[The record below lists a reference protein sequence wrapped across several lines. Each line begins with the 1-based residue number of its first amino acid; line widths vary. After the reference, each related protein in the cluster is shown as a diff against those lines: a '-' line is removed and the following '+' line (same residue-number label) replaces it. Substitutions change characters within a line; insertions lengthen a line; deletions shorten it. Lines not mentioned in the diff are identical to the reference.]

1 MAYATVDDLEARWR
15 YLGTE
20 EQARASALLN
30 DAAVLLDSL
39 VIVDPTDEHQADVLR
54 VVSCSMVQRSMVA
67 ATSDAFGVSQATMTA
82 GPYSQNMSFANPS
95 GDLYLTGTEKQM
107 LGIGAPYIGTIRAE
121 SRWCR

>member
-15 YLGTE
+15 YLDTE
-20 EQARASALLN
+20 EQTRASALLD

-39 VIVDPTDEHQADVLR
+39 VVVDPTDEHQADVLR
-54 VVSCSMVQRSMVA
+54 VVSCSMVQRAMVA

-95 GDLYLTGTEKQM
+95 GDLYLTASEKAL
-107 LGIGAPYIGTIRAE
+107 LGVNGSLIESIRPVVG
-121 SRWCR
+121 WVG